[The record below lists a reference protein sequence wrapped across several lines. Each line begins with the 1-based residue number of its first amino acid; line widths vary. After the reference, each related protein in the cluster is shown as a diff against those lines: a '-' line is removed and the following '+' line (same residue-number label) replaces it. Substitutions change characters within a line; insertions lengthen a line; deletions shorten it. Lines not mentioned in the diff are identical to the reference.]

1 VSVVTQDVRY
11 AFRSLARAPG
21 FTLVAL
27 LTLALG
33 IGGTTAIFSVVDG
46 ILLRPLPY
54 PEPDSIVRL
63 SPTTASAESD
73 AAFSPGDYLDY
84 RNQSSAFTHL
94 AAYRQNAVDLT
105 GRGDPVRLGAIET
118 TGAFFDVFGLPPLA
132 GRTFSEG
139 TDPPEGAR
147 VAVISEKVWE
157 EHFARAA
164 DTVGATI
171 RIDGNP
177 TTVLGIMPKVFVHPS
192 GADLWLLARREVP
205 SVPIQIE
212 GDLLAQRDVQYFN
225 AVGRLRRDITVAQAR
240 AELRVI
246 GERIARE
253 HPDTNRGEAA
263 TVEPLQEALVGD
275 VRTALLVLLGA
286 VGFVLLIACA
296 NVASLLLARGTGRH
310 RELAVRSALGASRAR
325 LMVQLLIES
334 LVLSIVGG
342 TLGLLLAYWGVDVL
356 LAIAPESI
364 PRIGEV
370 RLDRRVAAFAVL
382 ASAAVGVFFGIV
394 PALQGARAQV
404 AEALRDGGRT
414 GTARSHAR
422 NVLVVAEIALSL
434 MLLIG
439 AGLML
444 TSFLRLRAVDPGFKV
459 QSLMLVGLPLP
470 QGRYDT
476 PAQARFYEQLYERV
490 TANPITSRAA
500 LVFPTPFGGASAAGG
515 YQVEGTPPR
524 PRAERSVAQLSA
536 VSPGYFQTMG
546 IALLKGRDVSFADTA
561 DSPNTIVI
569 NRTMAEQ
576 EWPGQDPIGKRINM
590 GGTSDDPNAW
600 LTVVGV
606 VADSKRDNL
615 QSGVQPAFYI
625 SLPQFTVP
633 FTGVVIRSDAGEAA
647 VATAVKTAVHSLDPE
662 LPVDEIRTVERI
674 LEQVT
679 GQPRFRAL
687 LVAAFAA
694 AALLL
699 AAVGLYGLISFTVA
713 QRVPEIGVRLALGA
727 SPTHVARLIVGQGL
741 RLALLGIAIGVA
753 GALGVARLLQ
763 GLLFSISAT
772 DPLVYASL
780 IFLLFTIAAIAC
792 YVPARRAMRVDPMT
806 ALRAE

>member
-1 VSVVTQDVRY
+1 VSVLPQDVRY
-11 AFRSLARAPG
+11 ALRSLARAPG

-54 PEPDSIVRL
+54 PEPRSIVRL
-63 SPTTASAESD
+63 SPVTDSAESD

-84 RNQSSAFTHL
+84 RNQSRAFVHL

-105 GRGDPVRLGAIET
+105 GRGDPVRLSAIEA
-118 TGAFFDVFGLPPLA
+118 TGALFDVFALPPLA
-132 GRTFSEG
+132 GRTFSE
-139 TDPPEGAR
+139 R
-147 VAVISEKVWE
+147 VDRPDGPRIAVISERLWQ
-157 EHFARAA
+157 EHLGRTP
-164 DTVGATI
+164 DIVGTSI

-177 TTVLGIMPKVFVHPS
+177 TTVIGVMPKAFGHPS
-192 GADLWLLARREVP
+192 RADLWLLARREVP

-225 AVGRLRRDITVAQAR
+225 AVGRLRRDVTLPQAR

-263 TVEPLQEALVGD
+263 TVQPLQEALVGD

-296 NVASLLLARGTGRH
+296 NVASLLLVRGTGRR

-325 LMVQLLIES
+325 LMRQLLTES
-334 LVLSIVGG
+334 LVLAIGG
-342 TLGLLLAYWGVDVL
+342 GALGLLLAYWGVDLL
-356 LAIAPESI
+356 LAVAPESI
-364 PRIGEV
+364 PRLGEV
-370 RLDRRVAAFAVL
+370 QLDRRVAAFAIL
-382 ASAAVGVFFGIV
+382 ASAAVGVFFGLV
-394 PALQGARAQV
+394 PALHGARAEV
-404 AEALRDGGRT
+404 ADALKDGGRT
-414 GTARSHAR
+414 GTSRSGAR

-444 TSFLRLRAVDPGFKV
+444 TSFMRLRAVDPGFSV
-459 QSLMLVGLPLP
+459 ASLMLVGVPLP

-476 PAQARFYEQLYERV
+476 PAQARFYEQLHERIS
-490 TANPITSRAA
+490 ANPLTSRAA

-515 YQVEGTPPR
+515 YQVEGAPPR
-524 PRAERSVAQLSA
+524 PRSERNVAQLNA
-536 VSPGYFQTMG
+536 VSPGYFHTMG
-546 IALLKGRDVSFADTA
+546 IALLKGRDVSFADKP
-561 DSPNTIVI
+561 DGPGVIVI
-569 NRTMAEQ
+569 NRTMAERD
-576 EWPGQDPIGKRINM
+576 WPGQDPIGRRVIM
-590 GGTSDDPNAW
+590 GNPSDDPNAW

-606 VADSKRDNL
+606 VADSKRDDL
-615 QSGVQPAFYI
+615 QSGVQPSMYI
-625 SLPQFTVP
+625 SLSQFTVP

-647 VATAVKTAVHSLDPE
+647 IATAVKAAVHSLDPE
-662 LPVDEIRTVERI
+662 LPVDEIRTVDRI
-674 LEQVT
+674 LEEVT

-687 LVAAFAA
+687 LVASFAA

-699 AAVGLYGLISFTVA
+699 AAVGLYGLISYTVA
-713 QRVPEIGVRLALGA
+713 QRVPELGVRLALGA
-727 SPTHVARLIVGQGL
+727 SPAQVARLVIGHGL
-741 RLALLGIAIGVA
+741 RLSITGVGIGVA
-753 GALGVARLLQ
+753 GALGIARLLE
-763 GLLFSISAT
+763 GLLFSVSAT
-772 DPLVYASL
+772 DPVVYTSL
-780 IFLLFTIAAIAC
+780 ALLLLIIAAIAC
-792 YVPARRAMRVDPMT
+792 YVPARRAMRIDPMT